1 MLERIFER
9 RDELLLAGSVASL
22 VFLGGL
28 TVALAGGSS
37 SSGSGVE
44 ELVNVTSENEVATA
58 DVGDSSFDVLLE
70 DTPEAVF
77 YIDKNRDGS
86 ADLTLDTTS
95 NGSVNSL
102 RTNITLDGED
112 YSIRGI
118 YFDNASVSEDSYL
131 SLSLES

>member
-1 MLERIFER
+1 MLERIFEH

-28 TVALAGGSS
+28 TVVLAGGSS

-58 DVGDSSFDVLLE
+58 NVGDSSFDVLLE

-102 RTNITLDGED
+102 RTNITLDEED
-112 YSIRGI
+112 YSIEGT